1 MSMQDSVTVSGGMRS
16 VEDTMDHTNLRHTYD
31 IWLAVAAGQAEDFAE
46 SARTAHE
53 LRYAQHE
60 LRHARQALR
69 EAERDLRGAG
79 ADQETACRVFESGQ
93 TDFPRTVKDLTG
105 IDKQG
110 RLETAVYF
118 PSILGSHCDRI
129 FIVETIP
136 AKAA

>member
-79 ADQETACRVFESGQ
+79 ADQETLLPLRRAIAG
-93 TDFPRTVKDLTG
+93 L
-105 IDKQG
+105 G
-110 RLETAVYF
+110 RLMVVIGRRLEELDA
-118 PSILGSHCDRI
+118 
-129 FIVETIP
+129 P
-136 AKAA
+136 ADEPQAARSEEH